1 MQLPITSVHRPARH
15 PARAAR
21 PTAVGLAVLLAFPAF
36 AQPSAPAT
44 AADESR
50 AREAAAAADP
60 QGGAQT
66 VTVSATRRK
75 ELIREVPVSVTSIS
89 TEQLQETG
97 ARSINDYLAAVP
109 GVLLQNS
116 GVIDGTGNIIIRG
129 LTLGSDA
136 SSPTS
141 VYLDDVPLARGSSFS
156 LNLLDL
162 SRFEVLRGPQGTL
175 YGSSAIGGIVK
186 YTAVQPDTSGF
197 EGKGTLGVST
207 TRHGGANA
215 QLGGVLNL
223 PLQANVAALRVVA
236 FGTDDKGWVDTRGP
250 VAVKGV
256 NSSESQG
263 ARVSALLK
271 PLRDLSITATAMTQ
285 TTEADGG
292 RRVPYDPTT
301 GQPASGDLVYEP
313 LGSREKTRT
322 QRDLYSVTVEYD
334 LQWAR
339 LVSVTARQTM
349 RDDARTDFQ
358 SLVPVFGSFF
368 PGLTA
373 AYNDSTI
380 DQTKTTQELR
390 LVSQGRG
397 PWQWLVGFFHD
408 RLDLDQ
414 HSDGFLVFGT
424 SASPFDSNAAVRRY
438 RENSLYGT
446 VTWDATRDLSITGG
460 LRVARYEQSDSAR
473 SSSFGATQTN
483 QISFDEDARTYLL
496 AARYRLSPTSN
507 LYARAANGYRPGG
520 VNYQAQDSTGKPIPG
535 APLSYGTDD
544 AWTYELG
551 YKAQVS
557 PALGVEATIF
567 RTDWKDLQQFTT
579 IVGLGALGFTSN
591 LGKARIEGF
600 EAAAVWNPVR
610 PLQITASLSL
620 LDPKLLTD
628 SAGLRASAGD
638 RLPNSPKV
646 AAAVNA
652 RYSFSAAGLPAFAGI
667 NIAHV
672 GERASGFRNAPSYYK
687 LPAYT
692 QVDVSGGVRVG
703 RFDVNAYVR
712 NLGDTRGQL
721 GAAVAPGFPA
731 YVHVIEPRTAGVTV
745 SASF

>member
-1 MQLPITSVHRPARH
+1 MKLPTSLLWSRRQQLFTPTIL
-15 PARAAR
+15 AA
-21 PTAVGLAVLLAFPAF
+21 ASLLALS
-36 AQPSAPAT
+36 AQAQQAT
-44 AADESR
+44 ATTSGTVPPES
-50 AREAAAAADP
+50 ASAGET
-60 QGGAQT
+60 QT
-66 VTVSATRRK
+66 VTISATRRK
-75 ELIREVPVSVTSIS
+75 ELIREVPLSVTSIS

-109 GVLLQNS
+109 GVVLQNS

-129 LTLGSDA
+129 LTLGADS

-141 VYLDDVPLARGSSFS
+141 IYLDDVPLARGSSFN

-175 YGSSAIGGIVK
+175 YGSSAIGGVVK
-186 YTAVQPDTSGF
+186 YTALQPDVGGF
-197 EGKGTLGVST
+197 EGKGTVGVSN
-207 TRHGGANA
+207 TRNGGANT
-215 QLGGVLNL
+215 QLSGVLNL
-223 PLQANVAALRVVA
+223 PLQADVAALRIAA
-236 FGTDDKGWVDTRGP
+236 FGTDDKGWVDTKGP
-250 VAVKGV
+250 LAIKGV
-256 NSSESQG
+256 NSADSQG
-263 ARVSALLK
+263 ARISALIR

-285 TTEADGG
+285 TNESDGS
-292 RRVPYDPTT
+292 RRVPYNPVT
-301 GQPASGDLVYEP
+301 GQPASGDLVFEP
-313 LGSREKTRT
+313 LGSRENTRSK
-322 QRDLYSVTVEYD
+322 RDLYSLTIEYD
-334 LQWAR
+334 LRWAR

-358 SLVPVFGSFF
+358 SIVPLYGTFF

-380 DQTKTTQELR
+380 DQTKTTQEVR
-390 LVSQGRG
+390 LVSQGSG
-397 PWQWLVGFFHD
+397 PLQWLVGFFHD
-408 RLDLDQ
+408 RLDYAQ
-414 HSDGFLVFGT
+414 RSDGYLVFGT
-424 SASPFDSNAAVRRY
+424 AASPFDSNVAGRQY

-446 VTWDATRDLSITGG
+446 VTWNASNDLALTGG
-460 LRVARYEQSDSAR
+460 LRLARYEQSDSVVT
-473 SSSFGATQTN
+473 SSFGATRSN
-483 QISFDEDARTYLL
+483 QISFDEGARTYLL

-507 LYARAANGYRPGG
+507 VYVRAANGYRPGG
-520 VNYQAQDSTGKPIPG
+520 VNYQAQDQTGTPIPG

-557 PALGVEATIF
+557 PELAVEATVF

-610 PLQITASLSL
+610 PLHITASLSL

-628 SAGLRASAGD
+628 SAGLSATAGD
-638 RLPNSPKV
+638 RLPNSPKT
-646 AAAVNA
+646 AMAVNA
-652 RYSFSAAGLPAFAGI
+652 RYSFSAAGLPSFVGL
-667 NIAHV
+667 NVAHV
-672 GERASGFRNAPSYYK
+672 GERASGFRNAPSFYR

-703 RFDVNAYVR
+703 RFDVNGYIR

-731 YVHVIEPRTAGVTV
+731 YVQIVEPRTVGVTV
-745 SASF
+745 SARF